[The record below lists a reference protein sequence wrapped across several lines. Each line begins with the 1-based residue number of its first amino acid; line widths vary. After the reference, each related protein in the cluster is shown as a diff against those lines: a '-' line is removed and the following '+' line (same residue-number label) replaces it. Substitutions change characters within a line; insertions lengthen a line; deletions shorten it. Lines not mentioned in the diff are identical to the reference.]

1 MSRLRL
7 RTQTTLSEGAESH
20 AAFFSLSIEHA
31 QHFGPALGMCCQ
43 RKKKRKKKDVC
54 IARLPLERSLLWL
67 LGILTGCPARF
78 VQLLLRKLPTHFL
91 LLWGPTADVAVMG
104 KYRDLR
110 RSWKLVELILVMVP
124 DLEEGG
130 KRYPQ
135 SIIKTFGG

>member
-1 MSRLRL
+1 
-7 RTQTTLSEGAESH
+7 
-20 AAFFSLSIEHA
+20 
-31 QHFGPALGMCCQ
+31 
-43 RKKKRKKKDVC
+43 
-54 IARLPLERSLLWL
+54 
-67 LGILTGCPARF
+67 
-78 VQLLLRKLPTHFL
+78 
-91 LLWGPTADVAVMG
+91 MG